1 MSGQAFS
8 GQAAEAWTD
17 QVENVGAPPNLAN
30 TAEAVKAHFK
40 SLVQEFGKQYF
51 GRNDAEDQKD
61 AMDNGELTY
70 EWGAIWQNC
79 QKIFFSPIAIK
90 FMGSIDMYI
99 IRWFPRYFLA
109 VSVVLG
115 DQHVICM

>member
-1 MSGQAFS
+1 MSGKALS
-8 GQAAEAWTD
+8 GQAAEAWAD

-70 EWGAIWQNC
+70 EWGGQYG
-79 QKIFFSPIAIK
+79 KIVKKYFFLQLP
-90 FMGSIDMYI
+90 
-99 IRWFPRYFLA
+99 
-109 VSVVLG
+109 
-115 DQHVICM
+115 

>member
-1 MSGQAFS
+1 MSGQALS
-8 GQAAEAWTD
+8 GQAAEAWAD

-61 AMDNGELTY
+61 AMDNDELTY
-70 EWGAIWQNC
+70 EWGGNME
-79 QKIFFSPIAIK
+79 KLSKNIFFSDCHKIYGK
-90 FMGSIDMYI
+90 H
-99 IRWFPRYFLA
+99 RY
-109 VSVVLG
+109 VYN
-115 DQHVICM
+115 